1 MGPEML
7 FHTAPF
13 GVFLALVVTVAW
25 ALADRPRARLAF
37 LLAASYWFYAS
48 WDARY
53 AALIAAVTLLD
64 FGGAIVIE
72 RLRGAARQIALSVVV
87 GLNLGVLGHF
97 KYAGFFLESLGDP
110 RPLAILLPVGIS
122 FFTFQGLAYV
132 VDVHRGQIAA
142 ERDPLRFALFIAF
155 FPQLVAGPI
164 VRARELLPA
173 LRRRI
178 LALDATRFGRAL
190 TLLLVG
196 LVKKVVLADY
206 LAANLVDRVFD
217 LPERFSSVEVLAAI
231 YGYALQ
237 IYGDFSGYCDM
248 AIGAALLLG
257 VELPE
262 NFARPYTADGI
273 RDFWRRWHITLS
285 TWLRDY
291 LYIPL
296 GGSRRGRTRTQINLV
311 VTMAL
316 GGLWHGAAWTF
327 VIWGVI
333 HGLWLALGRSL
344 SPRERA
350 AWARLPRWLRVAL
363 TFHGVAA
370 LWVFFRAE
378 SFAQVGAV
386 FGQLARLELG
396 ADNLAPGAAGVL
408 AAGLLVHHLPE
419 GWHERL
425 RALVVRAPAVAQAAL
440 VILTVELCGRVAGA
454 SPSPFIYFQ
463 F

>member
-1 MGPEML
+1 ML

-13 GVFLALVVTVAW
+13 GVFLVVVVTAAW
-25 ALADRPRARLAF
+25 ALADRPRARTG
-37 LLAASYWFYAS
+37 LLLIASYWFYAS
-48 WDARY
+48 WDLRY
-53 AALIAAVTLLD
+53 AALIAAVTFVD
-64 FGGAIVIE
+64 FVGALWLS
-72 RLRGAARQIALSVVV
+72 RLVGRVRQALVSAVV
-87 GLNLGVLGHF
+87 GLNLGCLGYF
-97 KYAGFFLESLGDP
+97 KYANFFLENLGEEAA
-110 RPLAILLPVGIS
+110 LSILLPVGIS
-122 FFTFQGLAYV
+122 FFTFQGIAYV
-132 VDVHRGQIAA
+132 VDVHRGEAVA
-142 ERDPLRFALFIAF
+142 ERDPFRFALFIAF

-173 LRRRI
+173 LRERFLR
-178 LALDATRFGRAL
+178 LDAERFGRAL
-190 TLLLVG
+190 TLILLG
-196 LVKKVVLADY
+196 LTKKVVLADY

-217 LPERFSSVEVLAAI
+217 LPERFSSLEVLAAI

-257 VELPE
+257 IQLPE
-262 NFARPYTADGI
+262 NFDRPYAAEGI

-291 LYIPL
+291 LYVPL
-296 GGSRRGRTRTQINLV
+296 GGSRGGRWLTQRNLLI
-311 VTMAL
+311 TMAL

-327 VIWGVI
+327 VVWGVL

-344 SPRERA
+344 SRRERA

-370 LWVFFRAE
+370 LWIFFRAE
-378 SFAQVGAV
+378 SFERAGAV
-386 FGQLARLELG
+386 FVQLFA
-396 ADNLAPGAAGVL
+396 LAPGVDNLTLPLVLVIAG
-408 AAGLLVHHLPE
+408 GLFLHHLPRD
-419 GWHERL
+419 WHERL

-440 VILTVELCGRVAGA
+440 VIVAIELVGRIAGA